1 MCVCVCVCVC
11 VCIIYLYFLEYKPAR
26 AGFLIFL
33 NPQLNMLCSFLFSSD
48 CCLAEARKSEDREE
62 LGILRVS
69 VAIHQQLSG
78 NLVEEEI
85 EEGETRAKTGRKGS
99 VLNPECIWELPGEL

>member
-1 MCVCVCVCVC
+1 MV
-11 VCIIYLYFLEYKPAR
+11 FNFFESPAQHVV
-26 AGFLIFL
+26 LIPISQWL
-33 NPQLNMLCSFLFSSD
+33 
-48 CCLAEARKSEDREE
+48 CCLAEACKSEGGEE

-78 NLVEEEI
+78 NLAEEEI

>member
-1 MCVCVCVCVC
+1 MV
-11 VCIIYLYFLEYKPAR
+11 FDFFESPAQHVV
-26 AGFLIFL
+26 LIPISKWL
-33 NPQLNMLCSFLFSSD
+33 

-85 EEGETRAKTGRKGS
+85 EEGDTRAKTGRKGS